1 MRLAIAAT
9 GSYAPEKRI
18 SNDELAQRLDTS
30 DEWIFSHTGIR
41 YRHMIADDQSNSD
54 MAFAAAKA
62 ALDRAE
68 VDPKDLGSIVVAT
81 CTPDFGGFPATACI
95 VQDKLGATDVASL
108 DVSAACSGFIYGLH
122 VASGLAVSDPRPQL
136 IIGSEVLTRVVNW
149 EDRNTCVL
157 FGDGAGA
164 VVLKNDESGERG
176 IIDSHLGADG
186 TGAMYLNLEGG
197 TRAGQPAVTGDRPY
211 LGMDGRSVFN
221 FAVKT
226 IVKVIK
232 HFLEKHNLTPDDV
245 KYIVP
250 HQANYRI
257 IRAAAS
263 RQPIPEEKFY
273 LNIEEYA
280 NTSAAS
286 IPIALDEMNRAEL
299 LNPGDLII
307 TVGFGAGLTYGGN
320 LIRW

>member
-9 GSYAPEKRI
+9 GSYVPEKRI

-41 YRHMIADDQSNSD
+41 FRHIIADDQSNSD
-54 MAFAAAKA
+54 IAYFAAKE
-62 ALDRAE
+62 ALERAG
-68 VDPKDLGSIVVAT
+68 VKPTDLGSIILAT
-81 CTPDFGGFPATACI
+81 CTPDFGGFPATACL
-95 VQDKLGATDVASL
+95 VQNMLGATDVASL
-108 DVSAACSGFIYGLH
+108 DVSAACSGFIYGLQ
-122 VASGLAVSDPRPQL
+122 VASGLAVGDPRPL
-136 IIGSEVLTRVVNW
+136 LVIGSEVLSRVVDW
-149 EDRNTCVL
+149 EDRDTCVL

-164 VVLKNDESGERG
+164 VVLTVDPSGERG
-176 IIDSHLGADG
+176 IIDSLLGADG
-186 TGAMYLNLEGG
+186 SGAMYLKLEGG
-197 TRAGQPAVTGDRPY
+197 TRAGQPELIGSRHY
-211 LGMDGRSVFN
+211 LYMDGRSVFN

-226 IVKVIK
+226 IVKVIT
-232 HFLEKHNLTPDDV
+232 HFLEKYNLSADDV
-245 KYIVP
+245 KYVVP

-263 RQPIPEEKFY
+263 RQPIPEEKFFI
-273 LNIEEYA
+273 NIEEYA

-286 IPIALDEMNRAEL
+286 IAIALDEMSRDGL
-299 LNPGDLII
+299 LEPGDLII